1 MKTAK
6 HNFFLT
12 LHAAGQF
19 FWLCISQRYFVMVG
33 ITILNEGTDA
43 ALSYTYICI
52 YACICDGRGVGT
64 DADAVRVMQF
74 WIYN

>member
-1 MKTAK
+1 VKTAK
-6 HNFFLT
+6 SIFVSIL
-12 LHAAGQF
+12 LAAVQF
-19 FWLCISQRYFVMVG
+19 FWLCISQWYFVMVG

-52 YACICDGRGVGT
+52 YACICGGRGVGT
-64 DADAVRVMQF
+64 DADAARVMQL